1 MSRRNAIL
9 GAVVCLV
16 GVCMLV
22 AVGRW
27 EHHRDALTTVSL
39 GLGMQRYTKGTA
51 TATLTNLSGS
61 KLFYRGKVER
71 KTEEGW
77 PEYDRYGSVGIQ
89 ARGTLLPGEAATLI
103 VPVMNYAQAY
113 PWRISIFCD
122 RDPSLADQ
130 IRFRSQHPSSEVAF
144 EAACPALMGGS

>member
-1 MSRRNAIL
+1 
-9 GAVVCLV
+9 
-16 GVCMLV
+16 MLV

-27 EHHRDALTTVSL
+27 EHHRHALTTASL

-51 TATLTNLSGS
+51 TVTLTNLSGS

-89 ARGTLLPGEAATLI
+89 AQGTLLPGEAAALT
-103 VPVMNYAQAY
+103 VPVMNYVQAY
-113 PWRISIFCD
+113 PWRISIFCG
-122 RDPSLADQ
+122 RDPSLADE
-130 IRFRSQHPSSEVAF
+130 IRFRSQYLALKLHLKQLARHLW
-144 EAACPALMGGS
+144 AAPRVVKVSGPQMEQ